1 MILVE
6 TEKDFILGEGVLV
19 NIPEGLEL
27 ALFKFHL
34 KEKSLIYLRKRYAE
48 DVLGQPELDP
58 DPDSEIEV
66 KFEVTLL
73 KFEKVVFGCI

>member
-1 MILVE
+1 MVLVE

-19 NIPEGLEL
+19 DIPEGLEL

-34 KEKSLIYLRKRYAE
+34 KEKSLIYLRKKYAE
-48 DVLGQPELDP
+48 DVLGQPES